1 MPDEDRSTV
10 LMQARVPR
18 DVANHVPNDATILGL
33 DGISDV
39 IREGL
44 RLVHRRAELVALA
57 QEYDDFYGGAP
68 APVSEVT
75 AALYADE

>member
-1 MPDEDRSTV
+1 VDERSAV

-18 DVANHVPNDATILGL
+18 EIAAHVADDARVLGL
-33 DGISDV
+33 DGVSDV

-57 QEYDDFYGGAP
+57 REYDDFYGGAP
-68 APVSEVT
+68 APLSDVT
-75 AALYADE
+75 AALYADA

>member
-1 MPDEDRSTV
+1 
-10 LMQARVPR
+10 MQARVPR
-18 DVANHVPNDATILGL
+18 DIAMHVADDARVLGL
-33 DGISDV
+33 DGASEV

-57 QEYDDFYGGAP
+57 EEYDDFYGGVP
-68 APVSEVT
+68 APLSDAT

>member
-1 MPDEDRSTV
+1 MEERVTV

-18 DVANHVPNDATILGL
+18 EIAAHVAKDAKVLGL
-33 DGISDV
+33 DGTSDV

-57 QEYDDFYGGAP
+57 QEYDDFYSGAP
-68 APVSEVT
+68 APVSDAT

>member
-1 MPDEDRSTV
+1 
-10 LMQARVPR
+10 MQARVPR
-18 DVANHVPNDATILGL
+18 EIAVHVADDARVLGL
-33 DGISDV
+33 DGASDV

-68 APVSEVT
+68 APLSEAS
-75 AALYADE
+75 AALYVDE

>member
-1 MPDEDRSTV
+1 
-10 LMQARVPR
+10 MQARVPR
-18 DVANHVPNDATILGL
+18 DIAVHVASDAKVLGL
-33 DGISDV
+33 DGASEV

-57 QEYDDFYGGAP
+57 EEYDDFYGGTP
-68 APVSEVT
+68 APLSDAT